1 MDEEQISDCLGL
13 MIREG
18 GQCGYKGAHGLG
30 KPCYDET
37 VVHLDC
43 GDEPIHVIYM
53 NTGIC
58 RCVTLNRVTHKHTH
72 THTHTHTHDY
82 MQNWGNLKLKPVDFT
97 NVNLLV

>member
-18 GQCGYKGAHGLG
+18 GQCGYKGVHGLG

-58 RCVTLNRVTHKHTH
+58 RCITLNRVTHKHTH
-72 THTHTHTHDY
+72 THTHTHTH
-82 MQNWGNLKLKPVDFT
+82 MTTCKTGEI
-97 NVNLLV
+97 